1 MHPNENLLT
10 IREYTP
16 ADCSEI
22 TDLFY
27 QTVHSINAADY
38 TKEQTDVWAPAV
50 PDSDKWNQ
58 SLLAHYSLVA
68 MRGKTIVGFGDID
81 KNGYLDR
88 LYVHKDYQGHG
99 IGSALCD
106 KLEYN
111 FQNITTHSSITAKAF
126 FENRGYIVIKKQYVE
141 RQGILLSNFIMKKI
155 NNVR

>member
-1 MHPNENLLT
+1 MEIRKYEQKYCNEMIKLFYDTVHYINAKDYSKDQLSVWATGNENVDEWNSSFLKH
-10 IREYTP
+10 YTLICF
-16 ADCSEI
+16 DNERI
-22 TDLFY
+22 
-27 QTVHSINAADY
+27 I
-38 TKEQTDVWAPAV
+38 
-50 PDSDKWNQ
+50 
-58 SLLAHYSLVA
+58 
-68 MRGKTIVGFGDID
+68 GFGDID
-81 KNGYLDR
+81 NSGYLDR

-155 NNVR
+155 NNVRWE